1 MLPQVALDDAFLIHL
16 CVENLW
22 RKLVNPTLV
31 VYVGM

>member
-1 MLPQVALDDAFLIHL
+1 MLPQVALDAFLIHL

-31 VYVGM
+31 VNLGM